1 VLVFLGKGDGTF
13 QNPVNYPAGINPNFI
28 TAADVNGDGPL
39 DLIVATR
46 APSFAYNVDVL
57 LGNGNGTF
65 GSTASFTTSHGPAW
79 IAVADLNGD
88 GKPDLAIAHC
98 CGATDTTFMFGNG
111 DGTFQ
116 PDVHLA
122 ASVSPSTLQVAD
134 LNGDGK
140 PDLVI
145 GLGGFGSAVAV
156 FLNISAA
163 PLANVNA
170 ASSLSGPLAP
180 NSWVSAYGT
189 GLATMTQSGL
199 PLPTSVGGTSVTV
212 TDALGVQQLAPL
224 NYVSPTQLNY
234 LVPGG
239 TALGPATVTVSVGG
253 ATVAS
258 GSVTIAAIGPGLFLY
273 PGTNLVAAN
282 VVRVNADNSQTPE
295 NDYTVT
301 SSGGLVP
308 APIDLGPATDQV
320 YLVLYATGL
329 RGHSAAPNSVT
340 VTAGGVSLPVSYA
353 GPQSLAGLDQVN
365 VLLPQ
370 TLAGKGD
377 VVIQVTVDGQA
388 ANPGHVTIK

>member
-1 VLVFLGKGDGTF
+1 MAPCSRLSSST
-13 QNPVNYPAGINPNFI
+13 PN
-28 TAADVNGDGPL
+28 L
-39 DLIVATR
+39 L
-46 APSFAYNVDVL
+46 YNVDVL

-65 GSTASFTTSHGPAW
+65 GSTATFTTSYGPAW

-98 CGATDTTFMFGNG
+98 CGETDTTFKFGNG

-122 ASVSPSTLQVAD
+122 ASVSPITLQVAD

-156 FLNISAA
+156 FMNISAA
-163 PLANVNA
+163 PVTNVNG
-170 ASSLSGPLAP
+170 ASFLSGPLAP
-180 NSWVSAYGT
+180 NSWATAFGT
-189 GLATMTQSGL
+189 GLATVTQSDL
-199 PLPTSVGGTSVTV
+199 PLPTSFGGTSITV
-212 TDALGVQQLAPL
+212 TDALGVQRLAPL

-234 LVPGG
+234 LVPIG
-239 TALGPATVTVSVGG
+239 TALGPATVTVSVGS
-253 ATVAS
+253 AAVAS
-258 GSVTIAAIGPGLFLY
+258 GSVTIAAIGPGLFLSR
-273 PGTNLVAAN
+273 PTNLVSGD
-282 VVRVNADNSQTPE
+282 VVRVHADNSQSKE
-295 NDYTVT
+295 NVYALNA
-301 SSGGLVP
+301 SGGVVP

-320 YLVLYATGL
+320 FLELFATGL
-329 RGHSAAPNSVT
+329 RGHSAASNSVT

-353 GPQSLAGLDQVN
+353 GPQSQFPGEDQID

-370 TLAGKGD
+370 SLAGKGD
-377 VVIQVTVDGQA
+377 VTIQVTVDGQA